1 MKVANL
7 VGIQFGIFVGLISW
21 LAYSRLEFDEPGSS
35 PEMQESAP
43 AQNAPI
49 APARELRDQRS
60 QSVDYRADREEIQP
74 VALQPAPALHEYS
87 AAAVQHYSAL
97 AAQQYYQ
104 QIAPRRYAKAAL
116 ENGPIAAAE
125 APSYAEVDQAPA
137 VAPVEYVAE
146 PEPVAYAQPTQVV
159 VYPQPQFVVFS
170 NRHRFAN
177 RCRPA
182 SHPRGART
190 TFAHQRL
197 DRVGPRPD
205 GCDAASPRNTSAP
218 SCKPAHGFRPRG
230 KR

>member
-1 MKVANL
+1 
-7 VGIQFGIFVGLISW
+7 
-21 LAYSRLEFDEPGSS
+21 
-35 PEMQESAP
+35 
-43 AQNAPI
+43 
-49 APARELRDQRS
+49 
-60 QSVDYRADREEIQP
+60 
-74 VALQPAPALHEYS
+74 VALQPAQALHEYS
-87 AAAVQHYSAL
+87 AAAVQRYSAL

-104 QIAPRRYAKAAL
+104 QIAPR
-116 ENGPIAAAE
+116 PIAAAE
-125 APSYAEVDQAPA
+125 APSYAKVDQAPA

-146 PEPVAYAQPTQVV
+146 PEPVAYAEPTQVV

-197 DRVGPRPD
+197 DRGGPRPD
-205 GCDAASPRNTSAP
+205 GCEATSPRNNSALP
-218 SCKPAHGFRPRG
+218 CQPNHGSRHRG

>member
-1 MKVANL
+1 MNLKVANL

-21 LAYSRLEFDEPGSS
+21 LAYSRLESDEPRPA

-43 AQNAPI
+43 AQNAPA
-49 APARELRDQRS
+49 APTREPRDQRS
-60 QSVDYRADREEIQP
+60 QTADYRTDREE
-74 VALQPAPALHEYS
+74 ARPATEQLGPAVLHEYS
-87 AAAVQHYSAL
+87 AAAVQRYSAL

-104 QIAPRRYAKAAL
+104 QIAPR
-116 ENGPIAAAE
+116 PIAAAD
-125 APSYAEVDQAPA
+125 APSNAKVDQAPS

-146 PEPVAYAQPTQVV
+146 PEPIAYAQPTQVV

-170 NRHRFAN
+170 NRHRFAK

-182 SHPRGART
+182 SHPRGRRT

-197 DRVGPRPD
+197 DREGPRPD
-205 GCDAASPRNTSAP
+205 ECEAASPRSNGAP
-218 SCKPAHGFRPRG
+218 SCQPAHRFRPRE